1 MNSIFPVQRTEDITM
16 KIVKPNYFNLF
27 KCIADKCPDTC
38 CAGWDV
44 EIDDISAERYKEE
57 SGSLKKLF
65 DKHLTTDEDGYVFT
79 LTDGRCPM
87 LDEKNLCRIQL
98 KKGESG
104 LCDTCRLFPR
114 YFDDYGE
121 IREIGLGLGCPE
133 AARILLSPETDV
145 SLGES
150 IESPDRIYNLLSEKR
165 NEFFAILDNKQFD
178 LKMKLSA
185 VLFSAA
191 ELQSEIDQADMLGG
205 DSTVDFSE
213 CVAVL
218 EKMEYISESRRSKLL
233 SLSEQTAIYNNSE
246 KYGED
251 FIRLFKYYLMR
262 YMMTACFDLDLLT
275 KVKYG
280 IFACIVTKRL
290 YNSVPQLSFYDRVRI
305 LYGYSKEV
313 EYSPI
318 NLDILDDAMYND
330 FTVAELVNL
339 L

>member
-1 MNSIFPVQRTEDITM
+1 ME
-16 KIVKPNYFNLF
+16 IVKPKYFNSF
-27 KCIADKCPDTC
+27 KCIAGRCPDTC

-44 EIDDISAERYKEE
+44 EIDDDSAEKYKSET
-57 SGSLKKLF
+57 GCLKQYF
-65 DKHLTTDEDGYVFT
+65 DKHLTTDEDGYIFSLV
-79 LTDGRCPM
+79 DGRCPM
-87 LDEKNLCRIQL
+87 LDKNNLCRIQL
-98 KKGESG
+98 ENGETA

-121 IREIGLGLGCPE
+121 IRETGLGLGCPE

-145 SLGES
+145 ELDRTVK
-150 IESPDRIYNLLSEKR
+150 SPDRIYNLLTEKR
-165 NEFFAILDNKQFD
+165 EEFFAILDNKNFD

-191 ELQSEIDQADMLGG
+191 EFQSDIDKVDMLGG
-205 DSTVDFSE
+205 DSSVEFSE
-213 CVAVL
+213 CINVL
-218 EKMEYISESRRSKLL
+218 EKMEYISDKRKERLI
-233 SLSEQTAIYNNSE
+233 SLSKEKAIYHNSE
-246 KYGED
+246 KFAGD
-251 FIRLFKYYLMR
+251 IVRLFKYYLMR

-280 IFACIVTKRL
+280 IFACIITERL
-290 YNSVPQLSFYDRVRI
+290 YDSVPELSFDERVRI

-313 EYSPI
+313 EYSQI

>member
-1 MNSIFPVQRTEDITM
+1 M
-16 KIVKPNYFNLF
+16 KIVKPKYFNSF
-27 KCIADKCPDTC
+27 KCVAGRCPDTC

-44 EIDDISAERYKEE
+44 EIDDASAEKYKSET
-57 SGSLKKLF
+57 GCLKQYF
-65 DKHLTTDEDGYVFT
+65 DKHLTTDEDGYIFSLV
-79 LTDGRCPM
+79 DGRCPM
-87 LDEKNLCRIQL
+87 LDENNLCRIQL
-98 KKGESG
+98 ENGETA
-104 LCDTCRLFPR
+104 LCDTCQLFPR

-121 IREIGLGLGCPE
+121 IRETGLGLGCPE

-145 SLGES
+145 ELDRTVK
-150 IESPDRIYNLLSEKR
+150 SPDRIYNLLTEKR
-165 NEFFAILDNKQFD
+165 EEFFTILDNKNFD

-191 ELQSEIDQADMLGG
+191 EFQSDIDKVDMLGG
-205 DSTVDFSE
+205 DSSVEFSE
-213 CVAVL
+213 CINVL
-218 EKMEYISESRRSKLL
+218 EKMEYISDKRKGRLI
-233 SLSEQTAIYNNSE
+233 SLSEEKAIYHNSE
-246 KYGED
+246 KFAGD
-251 FIRLFKYYLMR
+251 IVRLFKYYLMR

-280 IFACIVTKRL
+280 IFACIITERL
-290 YNSVPQLSFYDRVRI
+290 YDSVPELSFDERVRI

-313 EYSPI
+313 EYSQI

>member
-1 MNSIFPVQRTEDITM
+1 MELI
-16 KIVKPNYFNLF
+16 KPKFFDSF
-27 KCIADKCPDTC
+27 KCIADRCPDTC

-44 EIDDISAERYKEE
+44 EIDESSAEIYKNE
-57 SGSLKKLF
+57 SGELKTYF
-65 DKHLTTDEDGYVFT
+65 DRYLTTDEDGYIFT
-79 LTDGRCPM
+79 LSDGRCP
-87 LDEKNLCRIQL
+87 LLNESNLCRIQL
-98 KKGESG
+98 KKGEEA

-133 AARILLSPETDV
+133 AARILLMPETDV
-145 SLGES
+145 SLDKS
-150 IESPDRIYNLLSEKR
+150 VESPDRIYNLLSEKR
-165 NEFFAILDNKQFD
+165 KEFFSILDNGR
-178 LKMKLSA
+178 LEPKMRLSS

-191 ELQSEIDQADMLGG
+191 EFQSEIDQTDMLGG
-205 DSTVDFSE
+205 DSSVEFSQ
-213 CVAVL
+213 CVRVL
-218 EKMEYISESRRSKLL
+218 EKMEYISSERRNRIV
-233 SLSEQTAIYNNSE
+233 SLSDESAVYHNSE
-246 KYGED
+246 KYAED

-290 YNSVPQLSFYDRVRI
+290 YDSVPELSLDDRVRI

-313 EYSPI
+313 EYSQI

-330 FTVAELVNL
+330 FTVAELINL

>member
-1 MNSIFPVQRTEDITM
+1 ME
-16 KIVKPNYFNLF
+16 IVKPKYFNSF
-27 KCIADKCPDTC
+27 KCIAGRCPDTC

-44 EIDDISAERYKEE
+44 EIDDASAEKYKSET
-57 SGSLKKLF
+57 GCLKQYF
-65 DKHLTTDEDGYVFT
+65 DKHLTTDEDGYIFSLV
-79 LTDGRCPM
+79 DGRCPM
-87 LDEKNLCRIQL
+87 LDENNLCRIQL
-98 KKGESG
+98 ENGETA

-121 IREIGLGLGCPE
+121 IRETGIGLGCPE

-145 SLGES
+145 ELDRTVK
-150 IESPDRIYNLLSEKR
+150 SPDRIYNLLTEKR
-165 NEFFAILDNKQFD
+165 EEFFTILDNKNFD

-191 ELQSEIDQADMLGG
+191 EFQSDIDKVDLLGG
-205 DSTVDFSE
+205 DSSVEFSE
-213 CVAVL
+213 CINVL
-218 EKMEYISESRRSKLL
+218 EKMEYISDKRKKKLI
-233 SLSEQTAIYNNSE
+233 SLSEEKAIYHNSE
-246 KYGED
+246 KFAGD
-251 FIRLFKYYLMR
+251 IVRLFKYYLMR

-280 IFACIVTKRL
+280 IFACIITKRL
-290 YNSVPQLSFYDRVRI
+290 YDSVPEPSFDERVRI

-313 EYSPI
+313 EYSQI

>member
-1 MNSIFPVQRTEDITM
+1 ME
-16 KIVKPNYFNLF
+16 IVKPKYFNSF
-27 KCIADKCPDTC
+27 KCVAGRCPDTC

-44 EIDDISAERYKEE
+44 EIDDASAEKYKSET
-57 SGSLKKLF
+57 GCLKQYF
-65 DKHLTTDEDGYVFT
+65 DKHLTTDEDGYIFSLV
-79 LTDGRCPM
+79 DGRCPM
-87 LDEKNLCRIQL
+87 LDENNLCRIQL
-98 KKGESG
+98 ENGETA
-104 LCDTCRLFPR
+104 LCDTCQLFPR

-121 IREIGLGLGCPE
+121 IRETGLGLGCPE

-145 SLGES
+145 ELDRTVK
-150 IESPDRIYNLLSEKR
+150 SPDRIYNLLTEKR
-165 NEFFAILDNKQFD
+165 EEFFTILDNKNFD

-191 ELQSEIDQADMLGG
+191 EFQSDIDKVDMLGG
-205 DSTVDFSE
+205 DSSVEFSE
-213 CVAVL
+213 CINVL
-218 EKMEYISESRRSKLL
+218 EKMEYISDKRKGRLI
-233 SLSEQTAIYNNSE
+233 SLSEEKAIYHNSE
-246 KYGED
+246 KFAGD
-251 FIRLFKYYLMR
+251 IVRLFKYYLMR

-280 IFACIVTKRL
+280 IFACIITERL
-290 YNSVPQLSFYDRVRI
+290 YDSVPELSFDERVRI

-313 EYSPI
+313 EYSQI

>member
-1 MNSIFPVQRTEDITM
+1 ME
-16 KIVKPNYFNLF
+16 IVKPKYFNSF
-27 KCIADKCPDTC
+27 KCIAGRCPDTC

-44 EIDDISAERYKEE
+44 EIDDASAEKYKSET
-57 SGSLKKLF
+57 SCLKQYF
-65 DKHLTTDEDGYVFT
+65 DKHLTTDEDGYIFSLV
-79 LTDGRCPM
+79 DGRCPM
-87 LDEKNLCRIQL
+87 LDENNLCRIQL
-98 KKGESG
+98 EHGETA

-121 IREIGLGLGCPE
+121 IRETGLGLGCPE
-133 AARILLSPETDV
+133 AARILLSPETDAQLDRTV
-145 SLGES
+145 
-150 IESPDRIYNLLSEKR
+150 ESPDRIYNLLTEKR
-165 NEFFAILDNKQFD
+165 EEFFTILDNKNFD

-191 ELQSEIDQADMLGG
+191 EFQSDIDKVDMLGG
-205 DSTVDFSE
+205 DSSVEFSE
-213 CVAVL
+213 CINVL
-218 EKMEYISESRRSKLL
+218 EKMEYISDKRKERLI
-233 SLSEQTAIYNNSE
+233 SLSEEKAIYHNSE
-246 KYGED
+246 KFAGD
-251 FIRLFKYYLMR
+251 IVRLFKYYLMR

-280 IFACIVTKRL
+280 IFACIITERL
-290 YNSVPQLSFYDRVRI
+290 YDSVPELSFDERVRI

-313 EYSPI
+313 EYSQI

>member
-1 MNSIFPVQRTEDITM
+1 ME
-16 KIVKPNYFNLF
+16 IVKPKYFNSF
-27 KCIADKCPDTC
+27 KCIAGRCPDTC

-44 EIDDISAERYKEE
+44 EIDDASAEKYKSET
-57 SGSLKKLF
+57 GCLKQYF
-65 DKHLTTDEDGYVFT
+65 DKHLTTDEDGYIFSLV
-79 LTDGRCPM
+79 DGRCPM
-87 LDEKNLCRIQL
+87 LDENNLCRIQL
-98 KKGESG
+98 ENGETA

-121 IREIGLGLGCPE
+121 IRETGLGLGCPE
-133 AARILLSPETDV
+133 AARVLLSPETDV
-145 SLGES
+145 ELDRTVK
-150 IESPDRIYNLLSEKR
+150 SPDRIYNLLTEKR
-165 NEFFAILDNKQFD
+165 EEFFTILDNKNFD

-191 ELQSEIDQADMLGG
+191 EFQSDIDKVDMLGG
-205 DSTVDFSE
+205 DSSVEFSE
-213 CVAVL
+213 CINVL
-218 EKMEYISESRRSKLL
+218 EKMEYISDKRKERFI
-233 SLSEQTAIYNNSE
+233 SLSEEKAIYHNSE
-246 KYGED
+246 KFAGD
-251 FIRLFKYYLMR
+251 IVRLFKYYLMR

-280 IFACIVTKRL
+280 IFACIITERL
-290 YNSVPQLSFYDRVRI
+290 YDSVPALSFDERVRI

-313 EYSPI
+313 EYSQI

>member
-1 MNSIFPVQRTEDITM
+1 ME
-16 KIVKPNYFNLF
+16 IVKPKYFNSF
-27 KCIADKCPDTC
+27 KCIAGRCPDTC

-44 EIDDISAERYKEE
+44 EIDDASAEKYKSET
-57 SGSLKKLF
+57 GCLKQYF
-65 DKHLTTDEDGYVFT
+65 DKHLTTDEDGYIFSLV
-79 LTDGRCPM
+79 DGRCPM
-87 LDEKNLCRIQL
+87 LDENNLCRIQL
-98 KKGESG
+98 ENGETA

-121 IREIGLGLGCPE
+121 IRETGLGLGCPE

-145 SLGES
+145 ELDRTVK
-150 IESPDRIYNLLSEKR
+150 SPDRIYNLLTEKR
-165 NEFFAILDNKQFD
+165 EEFFAILDNKNFD

-191 ELQSEIDQADMLGG
+191 EFQSDIDKVDLLGG
-205 DSTVDFSE
+205 DSSVEFSE
-213 CVAVL
+213 CINVL
-218 EKMEYISESRRSKLL
+218 EKMEYISDKRKERLI
-233 SLSEQTAIYNNSE
+233 SLSKEKAIYHNSE
-246 KYGED
+246 KFAGD
-251 FIRLFKYYLMR
+251 IVRLFKYYLMR

-280 IFACIVTKRL
+280 IFACIITERL
-290 YNSVPQLSFYDRVRI
+290 YDSVPELSFDERVRI

-313 EYSPI
+313 EYSQI

>member
-1 MNSIFPVQRTEDITM
+1 ME
-16 KIVKPNYFNLF
+16 IVKPKYFNSF
-27 KCIADKCPDTC
+27 KCIAGRCPDTC

-44 EIDDISAERYKEE
+44 EIDDASAEKYKSET
-57 SGSLKKLF
+57 GCLKQYF
-65 DKHLTTDEDGYVFT
+65 DKHLTTDEDGYIFSLV
-79 LTDGRCPM
+79 DGRCPM
-87 LDEKNLCRIQL
+87 LDENNLCRIQL
-98 KKGESG
+98 ENGETA

-121 IREIGLGLGCPE
+121 IRETGLGLGCPE

-145 SLGES
+145 ELDRTVK
-150 IESPDRIYNLLSEKR
+150 SPDRIYNLLTEKR
-165 NEFFAILDNKQFD
+165 EEFFTILDNKNFD

-191 ELQSEIDQADMLGG
+191 EFQSDIDKVDLLGG
-205 DSTVDFSE
+205 DSSVEFSE
-213 CVAVL
+213 CINVL
-218 EKMEYISESRRSKLL
+218 EKMEYISDKRKGRLI
-233 SLSEQTAIYNNSE
+233 SLSEEKAIYHNSE
-246 KYGED
+246 KFAGD
-251 FIRLFKYYLMR
+251 IVRLFKYYLMR

-280 IFACIVTKRL
+280 IFACIITERL
-290 YNSVPQLSFYDRVRI
+290 YDSVPELSFDERVRI

-313 EYSPI
+313 EYSQI